1 MKESNIMKIKDN
13 KNIVNQK
20 SPLTQDE
27 VNKLK
32 LDLKNYN
39 FKEVFDVFYNNSKF
53 SFWTKFCSACD

>member
-39 FKEVFDVFYNNSKF
+39 IKEVFDVFYKIYKPVYDKLGNS
-53 SFWTKFCSACD
+53 

>member
-27 VNKLK
+27 INKLK

-39 FKEVFDVFYNNSKF
+39 FKEVFDAFYKIYKPVYDKLGNG
-53 SFWTKFCSACD
+53 

>member
-1 MKESNIMKIKDN
+1 MKIKDN

-27 VNKLK
+27 INKLK

-39 FKEVFDVFYNNSKF
+39 FKEVFDVFYKIYKPVYDKLGNG
-53 SFWTKFCSACD
+53 